1 MGHPVVTI
9 LARACH
15 RFSGENNIFSAKC
28 VAQKHGCN
36 ICYAAIF
43 QEWGAACP
51 PVVAGYRLEHDHS
64 WTPVK
69 NVEEKNNANEMIEK
83 ILRANAAGS
92 KLQLT
97 FGN

>member
-1 MGHPVVTI
+1 MN
-9 LARACH
+9 L
-15 RFSGENNIFSAKC
+15 K
-28 VAQKHGCN
+28 KHDCN
-36 ICYAAIF
+36 ISYAEIF

-51 PVVAGYRLEHDHS
+51 PFVAGYRLEHDMS
-64 WTPVK
+64 WTPVGK
-69 NVEEKNNANEMIEK
+69 MEEKNNANEMIEK